1 MSSTQSALWLN
12 DFICLQKWRCRNGNT
27 RHKKILYATDLSE
40 NSRHAF
46 ACAAGIANRFDAEV
60 TILHVIEELSRV
72 TTDRIAVFAGDEVFA
87 KIRKRKEQ
95 DVVDIIKKGLKIF
108 MLKSVVS
115 FPNARILQEKPSL
128 NWACL
133 QT

>member
-1 MSSTQSALWLN
+1 MVIP
-12 DFICLQKWRCRNGNT
+12 DI
-27 RHKKILYATDLSE
+27 KKILYATDLSE

-46 ACAAGIANRFDAEV
+46 AYAAGIANRFDAEV

-95 DVVDIIKKGLKIF
+95 DVVDIIKKR
-108 MLKSVVS
+108 
-115 FPNARILQEKPSL
+115 P
-128 NWACL
+128 
-133 QT
+133 